1 MLANTTQNIIHKYW
15 KRGNTKKKNMETHHT
30 FSFGGFFD
38 PERMGFRSLQVIN
51 DNYLYP
57 GQEFYCQNHC
67 NTEIITY
74 VIQGKLEHQDSL
86 GRKSLIEAGEV
97 GICTAK
103 TSMSYKVLN
112 PCRFKST
119 HFLSIWINAN
129 NKVQPK
135 YQQQCLPT
143 EVNNGKLLL
152 LASPDTSKTLMTI
165 DQDMKIYHCYFQAG
179 DYVKYDLKPNRY
191 AWLYMVRG
199 VAVFNRKLLVL
210 GDSVQIHDS
219 QQLTITTEL
228 SAEFL
233 LFDMA

>member
-38 PERMGFRSLQVIN
+38 PERMGFRSL
-51 DNYLYP
+51 
-57 GQEFYCQNHC
+57 
-67 NTEIITY
+67 
-74 VIQGKLEHQDSL
+74 QGKLEHQDSL

>member
-15 KRGNTKKKNMETHHT
+15 KRGNSKMRCMESQHT

-38 PERMGFRSLQVIN
+38 AEQMGFRCLQVIN

-57 GQEFYCQNHC
+57 GHEFSCQNHC

-74 VIQGKLEHQDSL
+74 VVQGQLEHKNSW
-86 GRKSLIEAGEV
+86 GKKSLIEAGEV
-97 GICTAK
+97 GISTAT
-103 TSMSYKVLN
+103 TSMSYQVLN

-119 HFLSIWINAN
+119 HFLNIWINAN
-129 NKVQPK
+129 HPVQPK
-135 YQQQCLPT
+135 YQQEYLPL
-143 EVNNGKLLL
+143 EENSGKLLL
-152 LASPDTSKTLMTI
+152 LAASDNSNALMTI
-165 DQDMKIYHCYFQAG
+165 NQDVQMYSCYLQAG
-179 DYVKYDLKPNRY
+179 DYIKYNLKPHRY

-199 VAVFNRKLLVL
+199 VAVFDRKLLVM

-219 QQLTITTEL
+219 QLLMITTEF